1 MKKPLDPEYDL
12 MTKQAS
18 PPSKKILNA
27 LKAFLV
33 GGIICLIGQLFYT
46 LYSNMGMAED
56 TVKIAVP
63 VTLIVL
69 TAIFTG
75 LGIFEKIAKFAGAGT
90 FVPITGFA
98 NSVVSPAM
106 EFQSEGRILGTG
118 AKMFNLAGPVITYGC
133 SAAAVY
139 GIIMFCFK
147 YL

>member
-1 MKKPLDPEYDL
+1 MKKTVDPEYDL
-12 MTKQAS
+12 MAKKAS
-18 PPSKKILNA
+18 PPSKKLSNA
-27 LKAFLV
+27 FKAFIV
-33 GGIICLIGQLFYT
+33 GGLICLLGQLLFD
-46 LYSNMGMAED
+46 LYLKIGIKEE

-63 VTLIVL
+63 VSLIII
-69 TAIFTG
+69 TAILTG

-133 SAAAVY
+133 SAAAVF
-139 GIIMFCFK
+139 GIIYYCFK
-147 YL
+147 LL